1 MAVTR
6 AKEYQLVRATGSRLR
21 PGDTLEVG
29 GRKVKVNRQ
38 GMVRVKD
45 AALGAALVDK
55 YGPKSLNPG
64 TANQLIGA
72 ELETYNQERH
82 LDPVRRTNYFTM
94 PALPWHKYDE
104 LGRRIK

>member
-6 AKEYQLVRATGSRLR
+6 AKMYELVRATGSRLK

-38 GMVRVKD
+38 GTARVRD
-45 AALGAALVDK
+45 ARLAEDLLAK
-55 YGPKSLNPG
+55 YGPKSLNRG

-82 LDPVRRTNYFTM
+82 ADPVRRTHYFTM
-94 PALPWHKYDE
+94 PAMPWHRYENGK
-104 LGRRIK
+104 RVK